1 MLPTIAPIFQLKP
14 AKLSG
19 LLHNIDEHEA
29 ALPDF
34 QRKWVWNAERIRD
47 LLVSVAYRYPVGS
60 ILTIPVT
67 DSIFQKRP
75 FEGSY
80 SESGGIIQW
89 KSSPSLLVL
98 DGQQRLTSLYQAL
111 FCKAGVVRG
120 ERIYHFYVD
129 VQALMSDEDGIEVG
143 TPCFKDALFFVEERK
158 GQRLRYQ
165 RLQLLYEITTREQEL
180 AHGVLPL
187 SLTFAP
193 DELNGW
199 KGDYLASLVP
209 NNDLKQYR
217 DLDAKW
223 NALVGSWLNRIRHY
237 ELPEVELN
245 KQMTLEA
252 ICYIFEKVN
261 SAGVPLNVFDLC
273 NAILWAQNF
282 QLNKEWEKKVK
293 ELEPR
298 VQMQPLDGVHYLMG
312 INLLESLW
320 LKRTATDGARIAV
333 SCTREELLKLTGPVV
348 KKWWDKL
355 GSAYIEVARFMMAQG
370 IISKDLLPYAPT
382 IVPLAAVFSEILER
396 KGAAHVTSTWPR
408 LERWFWC
415 CVFSRRY
422 SSNIETNVASDF
434 EQLLDWLDGGEAA

>member
-1 MLPTIAPIFQLKP
+1 M
-14 AKLSG
+14 
-19 LLHNIDEHEA
+19 
-29 ALPDF
+29 
-34 QRKWVWNAERIRD
+34 
-47 LLVSVAYRYPVGS
+47 
-60 ILTIPVT
+60 T

-293 ELEPR
+293 RTGAACADAAAGWSPLPDGH
-298 VQMQPLDGVHYLMG
+298 QP
-312 INLLESLW
+312 
-320 LKRTATDGARIAV
+320 
-333 SCTREELLKLTGPVV
+333 TG
-348 KKWWDKL
+348 
-355 GSAYIEVARFMMAQG
+355 E
-370 IISKDLLPYAPT
+370 
-382 IVPLAAVFSEILER
+382 PLAQAHSHRWRTNRSLMYSRRTTEAHWPCSEEMVGQIGVSVHRSREIHDGTGHHFQR
-396 KGAAHVTSTWPR
+396 SASVRSDHSSIG
-408 LERWFWC
+408 C
-415 CVFSRRY
+415 CVFR
-422 SSNIETNVASDF
+422 NP
-434 EQLLDWLDGGEAA
+434 